1 MDNGDGA
8 APPDRGDWRIPYDHV
23 GDLFHEGEKP
33 SVTIERMRAHLPIA
47 FPTLHAS
54 MRFMRES
61 HDIAIYIHRFGDVDL
76 TDGTAAQRLRSRI
89 DAELERFIRYEW
101 WPNHGMRAVSLNTV
115 LFMDLNGQQENVV
128 GG

>member
-8 APPDRGDWRIPYDHV
+8 ALPDRGDWRIPYDHV

-33 SVTIERMRAHLPIA
+33 SVTMGRMRAHLPIA

-61 HDIAIYIHRFGDVDL
+61 HDIAIFIHRFGDVDL
-76 TDGTAAQRLRSRI
+76 TDGAAAQRLRTASTPSWSGSS
-89 DAELERFIRYEW
+89 AT
-101 WPNHGMRAVSLNTV
+101 S
-115 LFMDLNGQQENVV
+115 
-128 GG
+128 GGPTTACARCR